1 VTTPKLQMPEL
12 VVGQAGKELTHNQAL
27 AVLDQLAQAVVVD
40 KDLTAPP
47 GSPANGSMYI
57 VAAGATGDW
66 AGQAGKLAYWLAT
79 VSAWSFITPADGW
92 SLWVADEAA
101 RYELVSGVWTIVSA
115 GGGGGFS
122 YNRTNILGTVSQSAG
137 VPTGAI
143 IERGSNANGEYVRF
157 ADGTQICTFIYSES
171 AYDITTAYL
180 GGYRGGGVIWV
191 YPSAFIAKPAV
202 QATPELLSGFGCG
215 LGTQSTTQAVLF
227 WFAAGSQAA
236 ADRMAALV
244 AVGRWF

>member
-1 VTTPKLQMPEL
+1 MTTPKLQMPEL

-27 AVLDQLAQAVVVD
+27 AVLDQLAQPVVLD
-40 KDLTAPP
+40 KDLTSPP
-47 GSPANGSMYI
+47 GSPANGAMYI
-57 VAAGATGDW
+57 VAASATGAW
-66 AGQAGKLAYWLAT
+66 AGQSGKLAYWLTSVA
-79 VSAWSFITPADGW
+79 AWSFITPYDGW
-92 SLWVADEAA
+92 SVWVADEAA
-101 RYELVSGVWTIVSA
+101 RYERSAGVWSVVSSGA
-115 GGGGGFS
+115 GFS
-122 YNRTNILGTVSQSAG
+122 YNRANILGSVTQLAG
-137 VPTGAI
+137 VPTGAV